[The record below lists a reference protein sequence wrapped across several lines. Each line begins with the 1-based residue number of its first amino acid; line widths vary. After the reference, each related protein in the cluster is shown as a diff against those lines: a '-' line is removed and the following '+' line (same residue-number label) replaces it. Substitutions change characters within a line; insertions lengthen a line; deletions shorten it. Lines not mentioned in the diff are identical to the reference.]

1 MVENL
6 AVAHPATSRHVR
18 PFLTKPEP
26 VAEAGAAKDEIIA
39 HTRDF
44 KPGAFDHLPSQN
56 PSDNQL
62 EIPTS
67 NQAAA
72 GAFDSQRLGPARGV
86 PPGDGDRNQPRA
98 DVRALVGLQGL
109 GELIGRYLLRPAAMR
124 HRRAK
129 IVAHAAK
136 V

>member
-18 PFLTKPEP
+18 PFLTEPEP

-44 KPGAFDHLPSQN
+44 KPGAVDHLPSQN

-62 EIPTS
+62 KIPTS
-67 NQAAA
+67 NQSAAN
-72 GAFDSQRLGPARGV
+72 AFDFQRLGAARS
-86 PPGDGDRNQPRA
+86 PGG
-98 DVRALVGLQGL
+98 RAL
-109 GELIGRYLLRPAAMR
+109 RLRIRETLAMR
-124 HRRAK
+124 GGAE
-129 IVAHAAK
+129 IVALARAPPEVLQRACAADHGLCL
-136 V
+136 